1 MERSSRHQLIKR
13 VQISLPRGAPFGLA
27 ALSQL
32 GVSTQL
38 AARYVSSGWL
48 VRLASGVYAFPNDN
62 FDLQATLRF
71 LQQRVPGLHVGGKTA
86 LAWQG
91 VRHQLG
97 SREPLVLW
105 GDQRFALPLWFTNRF
120 PARYVYA
127 RLFDWPIREAGASD
141 PSLVVRTL
149 ATPPDVRDGVQV
161 SVPERAILELLYDVG
176 IREGLDDARAV
187 FEGLRSPRK
196 ELLAQLLV
204 CCTSVKTVRLCLTW
218 ARETNLL
225 DVDAL
230 LAQFPLPTGSDRR
243 WMSRLPD
250 GSLLVLKP
258 HG

>member
-1 MERSSRHQLIKR
+1 MERFPRHQLIKR
-13 VQISLPRGAPFGLA
+13 LQNGLPRGAPFDLA
-27 ALSQL
+27 ALHQL

-38 AARYVSSGWL
+38 AARYVTGGWL

-62 FDLQATLRF
+62 FNMYATLGF

-97 SREPLVLW
+97 LREPLVLW
-105 GDQRFALPLWFTNRF
+105 GDERFILPAWFTSRF

-127 RLFDWPIREAGASD
+127 RLFDCPN
-141 PSLVVRTL
+141 PSLAARTFT
-149 ATPPDVRDGVQV
+149 TPPDVPNGVQV
-161 SVPERAILELLYDVG
+161 ASPERAVLELLYDAGV
-176 IREGLDDARAV
+176 REGLDDARAV
-187 FEGLRSPRK
+187 FESLRSPRK
-196 ELLAQLLV
+196 ELLGQLLA

-230 LAQFPLPTGSDRR
+230 LTQYKLPTGSNRR

-250 GSLLVLKP
+250 GSLLTLKP